1 MSRPI
6 LSTFVPLFKPYL
18 NLLTNPALFSAN
30 RINPMETFTNT
41 KTHRE
46 LKEIMLCI
54 RLPNERIATKL
65 ASNITKGL
73 EIFSNRH
80 KDDLR
85 LQKFKG
91 LQGIVTR
98 MIWSTQEKLNS
109 SHLQSVKCSLKNC
122 FKLNYPL
129 SLTATTLPATNNFPS
144 LESLSN
150 CWHQNAIELFDVIIT
165 LRHRKCIIWG
175 R

>member
-1 MSRPI
+1 MSRSI

-54 RLPNERIATKL
+54 RFPNERIATKI
-65 ASNITKGL
+65 ANNITKGL

-80 KDDLR
+80 KGDLR

-91 LQGIVTR
+91 LQGIVSR
-98 MIWSTQEKLNS
+98 
-109 SHLQSVKCSLKNC
+109 
-122 FKLNYPL
+122 
-129 SLTATTLPATNNFPS
+129 
-144 LESLSN
+144 
-150 CWHQNAIELFDVIIT
+150 VI
-165 LRHRKCIIWG
+165 
-175 R
+175 